1 MNKPI
6 PPPPPVIYSSDGPQP
21 KREKSLRTKPT
32 NAPGPAKVERVLGF
46 RMTTIQYRKVK

>member
-1 MNKPI
+1 MSKPI
-6 PPPPPVIYSSDGPQP
+6 PPPPPVIYSSEGPQP

-32 NAPGPAKVERVLGF
+32 NVGNAAKVERVLGF

>member
-6 PPPPPVIYSSDGPQP
+6 PPPPPVTYSSDGPQP
-21 KREKSLRTKPT
+21 KREKRTRPVT
-32 NAPGPAKVERVLGF
+32 APSPAKVERVLGF